1 MAEAQT
7 LSERYWPRIRPFT
20 VCAIGLLILVSVIR
34 WGGTARPGPLFVA
47 GVALIIGV
55 LVLFGLLGYWLY
67 GSPLPDHVVIPQP
80 GHPEVR
86 RMLALFVPISGLLF
100 AGGGMWDEA
109 WHLRYGSFGDD
120 FLWPPHFLMYSSLG
134 MIALFAAGVMI
145 MLLRGGDL
153 RARFRADP
161 LIGMIGLMA
170 ALLVIS
176 LPTDQIW
183 HAIYGVD
190 LTAWSLPHI
199 WIVVGLS
206 LVMFSA
212 MALQLSFVPPAGWR
226 TLVGLRWSEVL
237 IFVLMVPAM
246 IALLQ
251 LGVTEWGRI
260 TEIPT
265 QASADSFRAAF
276 WNRPEPLF
284 PIVVS
289 VLALFCSNLVLHT
302 TRRVGAATVVAVT
315 VALFRTAAATLMAGF
330 DGTWVVV
337 ASYWLIIPAAIA
349 LDLWYASRLRSAETT
364 RTLMLGNVIAS
375 SVLLAVT
382 LPFIM
387 LTMVYPRVNAATL
400 PWMII
405 GSLLMG
411 VISGWAGARGG
422 DWMASRERLD
432 VHAEAVPAR
441 TRWAATATG
450 ALALVYALAVIL
462 TARPPTA

>member
-1 MAEAQT
+1 MTNQSSQLTALWLRFRTPVVITSSLA
-7 LSERYWPRIRPFT
+7 
-20 VCAIGLLILVSVIR
+20 VLILLVR

-47 GVALIIGV
+47 GVALMIGIV
-55 LVLFGLLGYWLY
+55 ALFGMIGYWLY
-67 GSPLPDHVVIPQP
+67 LSPLPSHVAVLPP
-80 GHPEVR
+80 GPSEAR

-100 AGGGMWDEA
+100 ASGGVWDEA
-109 WHLRYGSFGDD
+109 WHIRYGGFGDD
-120 FLWPPHFLMYSSLG
+120 FLWAPHFLMYSSLA
-134 MIALFAAGVMI
+134 MIALFAGGGML

-170 ALLVIS
+170 ALLVVS
-176 LPTDQIW
+176 LPADQVW

-199 WIVVGLS
+199 WIVAGIS

-212 MALQLSFVPPAGWR
+212 ISLQLSFVPRAEWR
-226 TLVGLRWSEVL
+226 GMAGLRGAEVL
-237 IFVLMVPAM
+237 VFVLLVPAM

-251 LGVTEWGRI
+251 LGLTEWGRI
-260 TEIPT
+260 TEIPVRAT
-265 QASADSFRAAF
+265 GDGFRDSF
-276 WNRPEPLF
+276 WSRPEPLF

-289 VLALFCSNLVLHT
+289 MLALFSGNLALHT
-302 TRRVGAATVVAVT
+302 SRRVGAATAVALA
-315 VALFRTAAATLMAGF
+315 VALFRTGAATLMAQF

-337 ASYWLIIPAAIA
+337 ASYWLLLPAAIA

-364 RTLMLGNVIAS
+364 RTLMLGNLIAS
-375 SVLLAVT
+375 LVLLAVV
-382 LPFIM
+382 LPVIG

-400 PWMII
+400 PWMLFW
-405 GSLLMG
+405 SLLMG
-411 VISGWAGARGG
+411 IASGWAGARLG

-432 VHAEAVPAR
+432 VRVQVIPAR

-450 ALALVYALAVIL
+450 ALALVYALVVIL
-462 TARPPTA
+462 TARPPTV